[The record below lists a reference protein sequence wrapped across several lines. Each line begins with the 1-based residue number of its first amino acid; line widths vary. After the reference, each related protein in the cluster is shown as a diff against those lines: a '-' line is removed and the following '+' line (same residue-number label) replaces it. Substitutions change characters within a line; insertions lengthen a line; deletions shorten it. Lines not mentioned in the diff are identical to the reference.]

1 MQNIG
6 YFLVS
11 LRPKQWVKNVF
22 IFAPMIF
29 SLHLFQL
36 AYIRNSLIAFV
47 LFSLVSGSIYVFNDV
62 IDRKKDQFHP
72 EKKKRPIAAGKLG
85 APAALTAA
93 GFLLLA
99 VLSTAAQLNRSFFLI
114 ALAYCLMNVL
124 YSLVLKRVVIID
136 IMIIALGFVLRV
148 MAGGVINHILLYPWI
163 LISTF
168 LLAIFLALIKRRQ
181 ELLKMQKE
189 EPELPTRLTLKSY
202 NISLLDQMISISTAA
217 TLISYIMYV
226 LSPEVQ
232 EKFHSQR
239 LYYTVPFVLFGIFR
253 YLFLSYTKG
262 EGESPSEIIYTDLP
276 FTLNII
282 LWVVVFIV
290 LVRTQFG

>member
-1 MQNIG
+1 MG

-36 AYIRNSLIAFV
+36 TYIRNSLIAFF
-47 LFSLVSGSIYVFNDV
+47 LFSLGAGSIYVFNDV
-62 IDRKKDQFHP
+62 VDRKKDRLHP
-72 EKKKRPIAAGKLG
+72 EKRNRPVAAGKLDVPSALAG
-85 APAALTAA
+85 A
-93 GFLLLA
+93 GLLLLLTLA
-99 VLSTAAQLNRSFFLI
+99 AAARLSRPFFLI
-114 ALAYCLMNVL
+114 LLVYCLTNVL
-124 YSLVLKRVVIID
+124 YSLLLKAVVIID

-148 MAGGVINHILLYPWI
+148 MAGGVVNHIPLYPWI
-163 LISTF
+163 LIITF

-181 ELLKMQKE
+181 ELLKMKE
-189 EPELPTRLTLKSY
+189 EDSTVHTRFTLKSY
-202 NISLLDQMISISTAA
+202 NVSLLDQMISVSTAT

-239 LYYTVPFVLFGIFR
+239 LYYTVPFVIFGIFR

>member
-1 MQNIG
+1 MQKTG

-36 AYIRNSLIAFV
+36 AYIRNSLIAFF
-47 LFSLVSGSIYVFNDV
+47 LFSLVSGSVYVFNDV

-72 EKKKRPIAAGKLG
+72 EKKNRPIAAGKLG
-85 APAALTAA
+85 IPAALTSA
-93 GFLLLA
+93 GILLLM
-99 VLSTAAQLNRSFFLI
+99 VLLAAAELNRAFFLI
-114 ALAYCLMNVL
+114 ALVYCLVNVL
-124 YSLVLKRVVIID
+124 YSLLLKTVVIID

-148 MAGGVINHILLYPWI
+148 MAGGAINRIPLYPWI

-181 ELLKMQKE
+181 ELLKMKKE
-189 EPELPTRLTLKSY
+189 DPGLPTRLTLKSY
-202 NISLLDQMISISTAA
+202 NVSLLDQMISISTAA

-232 EKFHSQR
+232 VKFHSQR
-239 LYYTVPFVLFGIFR
+239 LYYTVPFVIFGIFR

-290 LVRTQFG
+290 LVRTPLG